1 MGDLS
6 VRYSERTSPAEA
18 TMEAANLGSGT
29 AAGAAQVY
37 KARWHGTLVA
47 VKVLQSEDAAEAGAF
62 RQEVSLLEGL
72 HHLHVVAYYDHMVAQ
87 DGTVSAPSRTGA
99 HGCTLLAFMSLIPR
113 LLWARTLCSP

>member
-1 MGDLS
+1 
-6 VRYSERTSPAEA
+6 
-18 TMEAANLGSGT
+18 MEAGNLGSGT

-87 DGTVSAPSRTGA
+87 DGTVSAPSCNGA
-99 HGCTLLAFMSLIPR
+99 RGCTLSAFMSLNPR
-113 LLWARTLCSP
+113 FIWARTLCSP